1 MARPRSTICCECH
14 ERPRNGNLYRC
25 DVCEPLHQAREY
37 QKHFAKKKAASII
50 YNNKPGMHEIRALQ
64 KRIRLVGGKVA
75 TPENKAKYT
84 RLVDELHALKQQYG
98 VRETARSI

>member
-50 YNNKPGMHEIRALQ
+50 YNNKPGMHEIRAIQ
-64 KRIRLVGGKVA
+64 KRIRLVEGKVA

>member
-37 QKHFAKKKAASII
+37 QKYFAKKKAASII
-50 YNNKPGMHEIRALQ
+50 YNNKPGMHEIRAIQ
-64 KRIRLVGGKVA
+64 KRIRLVEGKVA